1 MPATVRTKVE
11 LKCTSCG
18 QAGVAMVVSG
28 SGGKTAS
35 VVHGF
40 IVRMAA
46 DNSIQIVCSTCL
58 TTVYEAK

>member
-1 MPATVRTKVE
+1 MLGTARTKIE
-11 LKCTSCG
+11 LNCPSYG

-46 DNSIQIVCSTCL
+46 DNSIQIVRSTCL
-58 TTVYEAK
+58 TTLYEAK

>member
-1 MPATVRTKVE
+1 MPDRVRTKVE
-11 LKCTSCG
+11 LNCPSCG
-18 QAGVAMVVSG
+18 QTGVAMVISG

-35 VVHGF
+35 VVDGF

-46 DNSIQIVCSTCL
+46 DNSIQIVCSSCL